1 MFLIQF
7 RLLDPETRGYSRNA
21 DEANVGAGVD
31 DDADADDDDGNG
43 DGFVVVKRNE

>member
-21 DEANVGAGVD
+21 DEANVGAGAD
-31 DDADADDDDGNG
+31 DDADDDDGNG

>member
-31 DDADADDDDGNG
+31 ADADDDDGNG
-43 DGFVVVKRNE
+43 DGFIVVKRNE